1 MRRINELE
9 PEFYF
14 DDFGKKSSKF
24 QKYESSFTSNDL
36 SIDFDDDD
44 DKLSN
49 ASFSTVDSNTTV
61 RNMSD
66 DSFTKL
72 KSSISMSSA
81 DSAIDVTPP
90 SPFDLKKELAS
101 LRTRNNGLHE
111 QVKINFLLPKNIIK
125 NGLTRI
131 RAKKPQNFSP
141 LMILY
146 KLHKH
151 ATANQF

>member
-24 QKYESSFTSNDL
+24 QKYESSFNSNDL

-49 ASFSTVDSNTTV
+49 ASFSTVDSNATV

-66 DSFTKL
+66 DSFSKL
-72 KSSISMSSA
+72 KSSTSMSSA

-90 SPFDLKKELAS
+90 SPFDLKKELAT
-101 LRTRNNGLHE
+101 LRTRNSGLHE
-111 QVKINFLLPKNIIK
+111 QVKINFQFPEIIIK
-125 NGLTRI
+125 
-131 RAKKPQNFSP
+131 
-141 LMILY
+141 MIKQKSDSKFL
-146 KLHKH
+146 
-151 ATANQF
+151 AFNDFIQTT

>member
-1 MRRINELE
+1 
-9 PEFYF
+9 
-14 DDFGKKSSKF
+14 
-24 QKYESSFTSNDL
+24 
-36 SIDFDDDD
+36 
-44 DKLSN
+44 LSN

-111 QVKINFLLPKNIIK
+111 QVKTNFLLPKNIIK
-125 NGLTRI
+125 KDLKRI

-141 LMILY
+141 FLVLY
-146 KLHKH
+146 KLHNLN
-151 ATANQF
+151 TLRQINFEV

>member
-24 QKYESSFTSNDL
+24 QKYESSFNSNDL

-49 ASFSTVDSNTTV
+49 ASFSTVDSNATV

-66 DSFTKL
+66 DSFSKL
-72 KSSISMSSA
+72 KSSTSMSSA

-90 SPFDLKKELAS
+90 SPFDLKKELAT
-101 LRTRNNGLHE
+101 LRTRNSGLHE
-111 QVKINFLLPKNIIK
+111 QVKIDLKLPEIILKMIKQKSHSKFLAFNDFIQ
-125 NGLTRI
+125 T
-131 RAKKPQNFSP
+131 
-141 LMILY
+141 
-146 KLHKH
+146 
-151 ATANQF
+151 T

>member
-1 MRRINELE
+1 
-9 PEFYF
+9 
-14 DDFGKKSSKF
+14 
-24 QKYESSFTSNDL
+24 
-36 SIDFDDDD
+36 
-44 DKLSN
+44 LSN

-111 QVKINFLLPKNIIK
+111 QVKNNFLLPKNIIK
-125 NGLTRI
+125 KDLTRI

-141 LMILY
+141 FMVLY
-146 KLHKH
+146 KLHNLN
-151 ATANQF
+151 TLRQINFEV